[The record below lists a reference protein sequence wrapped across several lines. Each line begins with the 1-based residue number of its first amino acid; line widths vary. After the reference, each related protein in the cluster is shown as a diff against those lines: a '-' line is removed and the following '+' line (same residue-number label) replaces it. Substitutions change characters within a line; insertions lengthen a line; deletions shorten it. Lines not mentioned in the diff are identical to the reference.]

1 MNRVIKGFGKFNETD
16 QEEIY
21 GLYQEGELGRAT
33 FPFQGQIADGVIYVD
48 GDTTFLIP
56 VSTIKASKFASASD
70 DDDDDKENDDP
81 DDTDLEMVND
91 SDDVEDEE

>member
-1 MNRVIKGFGKFNETD
+1 MNRVIKSFGKFNEND

-21 GLYQEGELGRAT
+21 GLYQEGELERAK
-33 FPFQGQIADGVIYVD
+33 FPFQGEIADGVIYVD
-48 GDTTFLIP
+48 GDMTYLIP

-70 DDDDDKENDDP
+70 DEDDDKDDDP
-81 DDTDLEMVND
+81 DDTDLEIVND